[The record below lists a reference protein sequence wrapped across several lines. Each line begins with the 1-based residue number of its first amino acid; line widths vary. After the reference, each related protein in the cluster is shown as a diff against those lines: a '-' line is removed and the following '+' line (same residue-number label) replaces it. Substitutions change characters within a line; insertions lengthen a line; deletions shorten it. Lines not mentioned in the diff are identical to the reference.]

1 MRESQQKKRRQTNGM
16 RRGRKRRG
24 GMQGSKEMGK
34 LSVTEK
40 GASGKPVVTEKGET
54 HSGCFREEG

>member
-1 MRESQQKKRRQTNGM
+1 M